1 MYEKIK
7 SLRKLA
13 KNGVLTHNGRFHAD
27 DVFAAALLK
36 LAGIIKSI
44 SEIGRV
50 GRVPQGFNGLAFD
63 IGGGAFDHHQ
73 DDARVRPNGDK
84 YAAFGLLWNE
94 VGAEYIQKKYNVDA
108 QIAID
113 AAKKFDIDFVSKIDL
128 TDNFGAEQYPNTIS
142 ILISSMNNMKYT
154 DAENKKLFTKIVN
167 DMAKYLSATIEKSCD
182 FIKDKNRAKELAS
195 SDFVILALD
204 DYVDRNAF
212 RGTRVKYIVKKS
224 HRGTYN
230 ITTVEPYEIP
240 SYCKK
245 MPGCVQVYNIGAAFD
260 SFYDALV
267 AAKRFVMDIKQSQ
280 TK

>member
-1 MYEKIK
+1 MSEKIN

-13 KNGVLTHNGRFHAD
+13 KNGVVTHNSKFHAD

-36 LAGIIKSI
+36 LAGVINSV

-50 GRVPQGFNGLAFD
+50 GRVPESFNGLAFD
-63 IGGGAFDHHQ
+63 IGGGRFDHHQ
-73 DDARVRPNGDK
+73 DDAPVRTNGDK

-94 VGAEYIQKKYNVDA
+94 IGAEYIQKKYNVDMKT
-108 QIAID
+108 AID
-113 AAKKFDIDFVSKIDL
+113 AAKKFDSDFVTQIDL

-142 ILISSMNNMKYT
+142 FLVSSMNDMKYT
-154 DAENKKLFTKIVN
+154 DEENKKQFIKIVN
-167 DMAKYLSATIEKSCD
+167 DMKKYLGAAIEKSCD
-182 FIKDKNRAKELAS
+182 FIKDKNRAQELAS

-230 ITTVEPYEIP
+230 VTTVEPYKIP
-240 SYCKK
+240 TYCKE
-245 MPGCVQVYNIGAAFD
+245 MPGCVQVYKIGAAFD
-260 SFYDALV
+260 SFYNALV
-267 AAKRFVMDIKQSQ
+267 AAKQFVMDIKQS
-280 TK
+280 K